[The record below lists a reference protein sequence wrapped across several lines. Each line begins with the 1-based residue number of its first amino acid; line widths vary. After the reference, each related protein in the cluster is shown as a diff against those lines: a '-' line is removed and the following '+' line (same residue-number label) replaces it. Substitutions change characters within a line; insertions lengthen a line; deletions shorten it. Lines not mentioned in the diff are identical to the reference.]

1 MNLTSQYS
9 SALVSIATE
18 EKIIDQMVEHAKLVR
33 DSINSPELLKII
45 SSYELEKQEKDKL
58 IEKIY
63 GDLNLNVVNTIK
75 LMIDKRHSKFIFGVF
90 KKVVTEINKLK
101 GISEGYI
108 YTTEELSEKNIK
120 LIESKIAEK
129 VNKKISLSCLI
140 DKQLISGI
148 KVEVADQV
156 FDYSAKGRLN
166 IIKEDLLKED
176 N

>member
-1 MNLTSQYS
+1 MNLTSQYA

-18 EKIIDQMVEHAKLVR
+18 AKIIDQMVNDAKLVR
-33 DSINSPELLKII
+33 DSINSPELIKII
-45 SSYELEKQEKDKL
+45 SSYNLEKQDKDKL

-63 GDLNLNVVNTIK
+63 GDLNLTVVNTIK

-90 KKVVTEINKLK
+90 KKVVSEINKIK

-108 YTTEELSEKNIK
+108 YSTEELSESNRKV
-120 LIESKIAEK
+120 IEDKIAK
-129 VNKKISLSCLI
+129 ILDRNISLSCLI
-140 DKQLISGI
+140 DKELISGI
-148 KVEVADQV
+148 KVIVDNQV

-166 IIKEDLLKED
+166 TIKEELLKEG